1 MLNKIYM
8 VTAVLLLSACSS
20 LPPQT
25 AHKPVSTE
33 TLSPTEAVP
42 YLSVAAVGDV
52 QMGKAWPFSQKRL
65 ADDNGWALF
74 KEIAPYLQEADI
86 SFANLETVIAD
97 EGVSKKCKNSKKCFA
112 FRVPSHFVGALE
124 QAGFDLLSH
133 NNNHANDFGIAG
145 MRATLSA
152 FAQSPIALAGRY
164 AQPVI
169 IQAKGMSIALFAFAT
184 GGEDFL
190 VQDIER
196 AQALISSYQQQVDLI
211 WVSFHAGAEGQ
222 EAYRV
227 SKQSEQFYGEDRGNV
242 YAFAHAVVEA
252 GADLVLGHGPHVLRA
267 MEIYQDRLIAYS
279 LGNFS
284 AWGSFRLDGRLGESV
299 ILQAKMRADGH
310 VCSAQIIPVKLRW
323 PGIPT
328 IANDAD
334 KQKILTNLQTLS
346 QEDLGKSLFDDAG
359 KYQSIAENCLPLK

>member
-1 MLNKIYM
+1 MLRYSYAAI
-8 VTAVLLLSACSS
+8 TILLLSACSS
-20 LPPQT
+20 LPQQT
-25 AHKPVSTE
+25 SEEKLQPVAAA
-33 TLSPTEAVP
+33 PTIK

-52 QMGKAWPFSQKRL
+52 QMGKAWPESQKRL
-65 ADDNGWALF
+65 AEDNGWALF
-74 KEIAPYLQEADI
+74 KEIAPYLQEADV

-145 MRATLSA
+145 MQATLSA
-152 FAQSPIALAGRY
+152 FAQSPIVLAGRY
-164 AQPVI
+164 AQPAMLEV
-169 IQAKGMSIALFAFAT
+169 KGIRIALLAFAT

-196 AQALISSYQQQVDLI
+196 AKALVATYKPQADLV

-267 MEIYQDRLIAYS
+267 MEIYQNRLIAYS

-328 IANDAD
+328 IANNAD
-334 KQKILTNLQTLS
+334 KQKILTNLRTLS

-359 KYQSIAENCLPLK
+359 KYQSTEASCL